1 MLNIKKTNNLKEK
14 NMNILNKKAKL
25 KIFINLKNFYELSFE
40 IKATKDHSQKALMQ
54 TVARGIYKELNIL
67 FISYKPLFKNIN
79 RLFDNVKSV
88 EDVRA
93 VRLERS

>member
-1 MLNIKKTNNLKEK
+1 ME
-14 NMNILNKKAKL
+14 ILNKKAKL

-40 IKATKDHSQKALMQ
+40 IKAEKDHSSKALMQ

-67 FISYKPLFKNIN
+67 FLTYKPIFRKIN
-79 RLFDNVKSV
+79 KLFDNVKSV

-93 VRLERS
+93 VKLEGK

>member
-1 MLNIKKTNNLKEK
+1 
-14 NMNILNKKAKL
+14 MNILNKKAKL

-40 IKATKDHSQKALMQ
+40 IKATEDHSQKALMQ

-67 FISYKPLFKNIN
+67 FLNYKPLFKNIN
-79 RLFDNVKSV
+79 KLFDNVKSV

-93 VRLERS
+93 IKLERA

>member
-1 MLNIKKTNNLKEK
+1 MKHMKKV
-14 NMNILNKKAKL
+14 KL
-25 KIFINLKNFYELSFE
+25 KVFLNLKNFYELSFQ
-40 IKATKDHSQKALMQ
+40 IKTEKDHSSKALMQ

-67 FISYKPLFKNIN
+67 FLNYKPIFREMNKH
-79 RLFDNVKSV
+79 FDNVKSV